1 MGITKSSLFLRWI
14 YSKKSQYPEFLKYLE
29 FQKLKTTDRNIIF
42 FKEDIKKTGNEK
54 LIKECNDAWS
64 KFRIIPKILVR
75 PNSLRHFGR
84 LC

>member
-42 FKEDIKKTGNEK
+42 FKEDIKKNWK
-54 LIKECNDAWS
+54 
-64 KFRIIPKILVR
+64 
-75 PNSLRHFGR
+75 
-84 LC
+84 